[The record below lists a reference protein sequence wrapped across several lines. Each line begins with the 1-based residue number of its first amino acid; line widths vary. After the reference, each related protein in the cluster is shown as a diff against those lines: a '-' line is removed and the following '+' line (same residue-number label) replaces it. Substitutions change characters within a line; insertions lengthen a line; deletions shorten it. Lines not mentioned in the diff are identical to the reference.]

1 MKRLITIVF
10 SLALILTLFTGCSG
24 TQEAEPASAD
34 TAAPSEKLSV
44 VTTIFPIYDWVR
56 ELTGDRADHF
66 NLTLLLDSGVDLHSY
81 QPTADDLI
89 KIANCDLFL
98 YVGGESDQW
107 VADALSSA
115 NNPDL
120 IAINLME
127 VLGDAVKEEEVVEG
141 MEPEEHDRDDGD
153 EDREEEEKDFEYDE
167 HVWLSLKNAAVLCQT
182 IGDTLAELDPNG
194 ADVYAD
200 NTASYL
206 EALSNLDNEYAAAV
220 ANSDHKTLLFGDRF
234 PFRYLTDDYGLTYY
248 AAFVGCS
255 AESEASFETIAF
267 LANKMDELGLS
278 AIIKIDGSDGKLAQT
293 ILDNTESKSAE
304 ILEMD
309 SLQSATTADKNKT
322 YLSAME
328 DNLYVLTEALR

>member
-1 MKRLITIVF
+1 MKRLITIVL
-10 SLALILTLFTGCSG
+10 SLALTLTLLTGCGG
-24 TQEAEPASAD
+24 TREAEPSP
-34 TAAPSEKLSV
+34 AAPDPSAEKIRIV
-44 VTTIFPIYDWVR
+44 ATIFPVYDWVR
-56 ELTGDRADHF
+56 VLARNRADQF
-66 NLTLLLDSGVDLHSY
+66 DLSLLLDSGVDLHSY

-89 KIANCDLFL
+89 KLANCDLFL

-127 VLGDAVKEEEVVEG
+127 VLGDAVKEEEVTEG
-141 MEPEEHDRDDGD
+141 MEAEEHDHDDG
-153 EDREEEEKDFEYDE
+153 EEEHEDGGEEVEYDE
-167 HVWLSLKNAAVLCQT
+167 HVWLSLKNAAVLCQA
-182 IGDTLAELDPNG
+182 IGDALAELDPDG
-194 ADVYAD
+194 ADVYAA
-200 NTASYL
+200 NTSSYL
-206 EALSNLDNEYAAAV
+206 EALANLDDEFAASV

-248 AAFVGCS
+248 AAFLGCS

-267 LANKMDELGLS
+267 LADKIDELGLPV
-278 AIIKIDGSDGKLAQT
+278 IIKIDGSDGSLAQT
-293 ILDNTESKSAE
+293 ILDNTEGKSAE

-309 SLQSATTADKNKT
+309 SLQSATTADRDKT
-322 YLSAME
+322 YLAAME